1 MTTIK
6 TEVTQLVLHS
16 LPDAE
21 TPMPEHAGRL
31 DLLRVRTI
39 PLAFY
44 RYLYRV
50 GRPHHWTSR
59 CLGDRELAREVHA
72 PNVRLQVLYCDG
84 APAGWFE
91 LDVGRAP
98 RQTRLVHFAT
108 MPEFR
113 GRGLARYLLSKAIT
127 AGFEDGPNGLVVETN
142 TLDHPAALPLYRKMG
157 FRPLSVREVVTIAFT
172 DPEADGDGLSE
183 PSGRFAPGMA

>member
-1 MTTIK
+1 LTTIR

-16 LPDAE
+16 LPDGE
-21 TPMPEHAGRL
+21 TPKPEGVGQL
-31 DLLRVRTI
+31 DLLRVRNI
-39 PLAFY
+39 PVEFY

-50 GRPHHWTSR
+50 GQPHHWTSR
-59 CLGDRELAREVHA
+59 CLQDKALAREVHA
-72 PNVRLQVLYCDG
+72 ANVRIYVLYCDG

-113 GRGLARYLLSKAIT
+113 GRGLARHLLSRAIV
-127 AGFEDGPNGLVVETN
+127 AGFEDGPSGLVVETN

-157 FRPLSVREVVTIAFT
+157 FRPLSVREVLTIGFP
-172 DPEADGDGLSE
+172 DPERPADTNGSAGTQPL
-183 PSGRFAPGMA
+183 G

>member
-1 MTTIK
+1 MTTLK

-16 LPDAE
+16 LPEAE
-21 TPMPEHAGRL
+21 TPAPESAGRL
-31 DLLRVRTI
+31 DLLRVRNI

-59 CLGDRELAREVHA
+59 CLADRELAREVHA
-72 PNVRLQVLYCDG
+72 ANVRLQVLYCDG

-113 GRGLARYLLSKAIT
+113 TRGLARYLLSKAIA
-127 AGFEDGPNGLVVETN
+127 AGFEDGPSGLVVETN

-157 FRPLSVREVVTIAFT
+157 FRPLSVREVTTIGFS
-172 DPEADGDGLSE
+172 DEDEAGDG
-183 PSGRFAPGMA
+183 RAAPRA